1 MDNEG
6 EVLITEEL
14 EVIQQRA
21 LGNNDFYNDSKI
33 REYIEKNGMRYIE
46 DFLTEDILKEYN
58 DLNDDDKTEDYDLN
72 DDDII
77 EYYDLDNQEIK
88 KLLLLNN
95 GCYKDMVQGLVV
107 YEFDVYSEI
116 CNIKG
121 IDIKPSDW
129 DKLFDVTY
137 SYYQDKEIKDYY
149 LDDML
154 ILNRYAFSLAL
165 LNDSDVNIDC
175 YLEGLKYMDSS
186 YIGIDDIVTMID
198 NYNNTNTND
207 TIKNKQKSKVKRN
220 LSGNKIISFNS
231 YKNR

>member
-58 DLNDDDKTEDYDLN
+58 DLNDDDITEDD
-72 DDDII
+72 
-77 EYYDLDNQEIK
+77 DLDNQEINK
-88 KLLLLNN
+88 QLLLNN

-107 YEFDVYSEI
+107 DEFEEYSEI

-198 NYNNTNTND
+198 NYNNTND
-207 TIKNKQKSKVKRN
+207 TIKNKQKSKGKRN

>member
-6 EVLITEEL
+6 EVLITDAL

-58 DLNDDDKTEDYDLN
+58 DLNDDDITEDD
-72 DDDII
+72 
-77 EYYDLDNQEIK
+77 DLDNQEIN

-129 DKLFDVTY
+129 DKLFDVMY
-137 SYYQDKEIKDYY
+137 SY
-149 LDDML
+149 
-154 ILNRYAFSLAL
+154 
-165 LNDSDVNIDC
+165 
-175 YLEGLKYMDSS
+175 
-186 YIGIDDIVTMID
+186 
-198 NYNNTNTND
+198 
-207 TIKNKQKSKVKRN
+207 
-220 LSGNKIISFNS
+220 
-231 YKNR
+231 

>member
-6 EVLITEEL
+6 EVLITDAL

-58 DLNDDDKTEDYDLN
+58 DLNDDDITEDD
-72 DDDII
+72 
-77 EYYDLDNQEIK
+77 DLDNQEINK
-88 KLLLLNN
+88 QLLLNN

-107 YEFDVYSEI
+107 YEFEGYSEI

-198 NYNNTNTND
+198 NYNNTKD

-220 LSGNKIISFNS
+220 LSGDKIISFNS